1 MNAAVKEQHFDS
13 KRNAIQQTQQNKRHT
28 ASTSTAKETP
38 HSKHFDSKTNATQQ
52 TQQTQQT
59 QHWQR
64 RPSSVK
70 RDLTVSQQF
79 GNGKSDL
86 SGAQRPWAPQRRHGY
101 QRPQG
106 WAAAANS
113 KKSVPDAGVARR
125 MCRTGSRRT
134 GKISAR
140 TWFRR
145 TWFKEETP
153 AV

>member
-28 ASTSTAKETP
+28 ASTSTAKEMP
-38 HSKHFDSKTNATQQ
+38 YSKHSKTNATQQ
-52 TQQTQQT
+52 AQQTQQT

-70 RDLTVSQQF
+70 RELTVSQQF

-86 SGAQRPWAPQRRHGY
+86 SGAQRPWEQRRHGY